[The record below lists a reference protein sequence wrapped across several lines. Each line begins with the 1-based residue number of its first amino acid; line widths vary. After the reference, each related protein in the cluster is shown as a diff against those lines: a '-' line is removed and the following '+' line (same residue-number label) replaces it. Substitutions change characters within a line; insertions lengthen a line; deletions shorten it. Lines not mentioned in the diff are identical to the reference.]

1 MCVCSAISVA
11 SDSVTPWTVA
21 HQAPPSMGFSW
32 QEYGVGCQAL
42 LQGVLLTQR
51 FNPQRLCLLH
61 CRQILYPLSHQGK
74 NYDHPQNVP
83 PHGFFSLGNFT
94 RFGQW
99 PHLYNE
105 QMEPGLFPSGPSL
118 KHAHLNGLVL
128 GFFGGLRE
136 SSANMETQ
144 LLNWQSE
151 EIRVSFCR
159 VLKSYWCEST
169 WPTKKSVE
177 RIFFSN

>member
-1 MCVCSAISVA
+1 MDGSPPGSSISGILLA
-11 SDSVTPWTVA
+11 RIWSGLPC
-21 HQAPPSMGFSW
+21 PSPGH
-32 QEYGVGCQAL
+32 
-42 LQGVLLTQR
+42 LLTQG

-61 CRQILYPLSHQGK
+61 CRQVLYPLSHQGK

-83 PHGFFSLGNFT
+83 PRGFFSLGNFT

-105 QMEPGLFPSGPSL
+105 QMESGLFPSGPSL

-144 LLNWQSE
+144 LLS
-151 EIRVSFCR
+151 
-159 VLKSYWCEST
+159 
-169 WPTKKSVE
+169 
-177 RIFFSN
+177 